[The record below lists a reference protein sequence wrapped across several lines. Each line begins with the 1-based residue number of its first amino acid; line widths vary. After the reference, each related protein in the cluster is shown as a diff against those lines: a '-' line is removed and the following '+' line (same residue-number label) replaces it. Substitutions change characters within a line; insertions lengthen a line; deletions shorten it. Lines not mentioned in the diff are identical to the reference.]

1 MRKLQWKI
9 AAAISLLSMPE
20 TAQAQDGKIDEVLRK
35 LGGEAVREIH
45 TDICFPAT
53 SEEYE
58 ALGKNAI
65 LMLDS
70 SSAVGTE
77 LPLRSVYAM
86 RKGVRIP
93 LYRVYLLGKQH
104 NAAGDRTTQ
113 VSFYLLP
120 IEFMKADVQLLADFS
135 GDRRGFGFMS
145 FNAKEG
151 LDRAAPAFARLD
163 EYDQPSDPDPAV
175 VTAVIARE
183 YPDHVH

>member
-1 MRKLQWKI
+1 
-9 AAAISLLSMPE
+9 MPE
-20 TAQAQDGKIDEVLRK
+20 TARAQDKQIDDVLRE
-35 LGGEAVREIH
+35 LGGEAIRQIH

-58 ALGKNAI
+58 SLGKNAI
-65 LMLDS
+65 LMLES

-93 LYRVYLLGKQH
+93 LFRVYLLSKRR
-104 NAAGDRTTQ
+104 NAAGDRATQ

-145 FNAKEG
+145 FTAKHG
-151 LDRAAPAFARLD
+151 LDRNAPAFARLD
-163 EYDQPSDPDPAV
+163 EYDAPTDPDPAI

>member
-1 MRKLQWKI
+1 MSNFKWSFVATLL
-9 AAAISLLSMPE
+9 LLSMPE
-20 TAQAQDGKIDEVLRK
+20 TARAQDRKIGDALRK
-35 LGGEAVREIH
+35 LGGEAIRQIH

-65 LMLDS
+65 LMLES

-93 LYRVYLLGKQH
+93 LYRVYLLAKRQ

-113 VSFYLLP
+113 ISFYLLP
-120 IEFMKADVQLLADFS
+120 IEFIKADVQLLADFG

-145 FNAKEG
+145 FTAKGG
-151 LDRAAPAFARLD
+151 LDRNAPAFARLD
-163 EYDQPSDPDPAV
+163 EYDQPTDPDPAV
-175 VTAVIARE
+175 VTAVIKRE
-183 YPDHVH
+183 YPDYLR